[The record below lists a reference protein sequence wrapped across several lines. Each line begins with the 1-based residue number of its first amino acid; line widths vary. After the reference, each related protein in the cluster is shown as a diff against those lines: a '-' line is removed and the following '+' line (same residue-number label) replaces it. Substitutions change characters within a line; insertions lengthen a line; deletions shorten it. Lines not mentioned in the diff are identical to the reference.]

1 MKIIGIIAEF
11 NPFHNGH
18 AYCIK
23 KAREMTGAD
32 FVIVI
37 MSGDYVQR
45 GEPAIMDKYIRTKT
59 ALKNGA
65 DLVFELP
72 TALASGSAQYFARGA
87 VSLLHHLGCVDHIV
101 FGSES
106 GNLEFLSAE
115 NPTTPNDILGS
126 EYLKAL
132 HFFQSS
138 ITPVLLKR
146 IGTDY
151 HDPENTADTDFGKI
165 CSATYLRKELL
176 ASSERISML
185 VPEESAKDYLTYAKE
200 NHFLGF
206 DSMSDLLFYKLNELQ
221 SIGYADYFDVYE
233 DLSCKIAQNLGKY
246 VSASDF
252 RMVLKSKDLAF
263 SHISRAL
270 LHIVLN
276 ITKEDISILQNQNY
290 CPFLRILGFRKDSIK
305 LLGLIKESCSRPLI
319 SKLADAP
326 SYLSPETLAILRK
339 DISASHL
346 YHRLSQ
352 KNAACIQ
359 NEYRR
364 QIIIV

>member
-23 KAREMTGAD
+23 EAKEMTGAD
-32 FVIVI
+32 YVIVV

-59 ALKNGA
+59 ALHNGA

-87 VSLLHHLGCVDHIV
+87 VSLLHHLGCVNHIV

-106 GNLEFLSAE
+106 GNLEFLSAG
-115 NPTTPNDILGS
+115 NPTTPNDILGA

-132 HFFQSS
+132 QFFQSS

-146 IGTDY
+146 LGTDY
-151 HDPENTADTDFGKI
+151 HDPENAVDTEYGKI
-165 CSATYLRKELL
+165 CSATYLRQKLFT
-176 ASSERISML
+176 SSDISML
-185 VPEESAKDYLTYAKE
+185 APEDSVKDYLSYADK
-200 NHFLGF
+200 NHYLSF
-206 DSMSDLLFYKLNELQ
+206 DSISDLLFYKLNELQ
-221 SIGYADYFDVYE
+221 GEGYAKFFDVYE
-233 DLSCKIAQNLGKY
+233 DLSCKIALNLEQY
-246 VSASDF
+246 VSACEF
-252 RMVLKSKDLAF
+252 RFLLKSKDIAF

-270 LHIVLN
+270 LHILLN
-276 ITKEDISILQNQNY
+276 ITKEDIANLQELDY
-290 CPFLRILGFRKDSIK
+290 CPFLRILGFRKDRIQ
-305 LLGLIKESCSRPLI
+305 LLGIIKESCSRPLI
-319 SKLADAP
+319 SKLADAA
-326 SYLSPETLAILRK
+326 SYLSPEALSILKK

-346 YHRLSQ
+346 YRRLSQ

-364 QIIIV
+364 SIIIV

>member
-1 MKIIGIIAEF
+1 MKIVGIIAEF

-23 KAREMTGAD
+23 KAKEITGAD
-32 FVIVI
+32 YVIVV

-45 GEPAIMDKYIRTKT
+45 GEPAIMNKYIRTKT
-59 ALKNGA
+59 ALLNGV

-72 TALASGSAQYFARGA
+72 TALSCGSAQYFARGS
-87 VSLLHHLGCVDHIV
+87 VSLLHHLGCVDNIV

-106 GNLEFLSAE
+106 GNLEFLSTG

-132 HFFQSS
+132 QLFHSN
-138 ITPVLLKR
+138 ITPVILPR

-151 HDPENTADTDFGKI
+151 HDLEHEKATDYGKI
-165 CSATYLRKELL
+165 CSATYLRKKLFL
-176 ASSERISML
+176 SYDIAGL
-185 VPEESAKDYLTYAKE
+185 VPETSCNDYMTYAE
-200 NHFLGF
+200 NNRYLDF
-206 DSMSDLLFYKLNELQ
+206 DSLSDLLFYKLNELQ
-221 SIGYADYFDVYE
+221 GKGYADFFDVYE
-233 DLSCKIAQNLGKY
+233 DLSCKIALNLEKY
-246 VSASDF
+246 VSATEF
-252 RMVLKSKDLAF
+252 RMMLKSKDIAF
-263 SHISRAL
+263 SHLSRAL

-276 ITKEDISILQNQNY
+276 ITKEDITILQEMNY

-305 LLGLIKESCSRPLI
+305 LLSLMKENCSRPLI

-326 SYLSPETLAILRK
+326 SHLSTEALSVLKK

-346 YHRLSQ
+346 YNRLAQ

-364 QIIIV
+364 QIIII